1 MNMNTKGLGRG
12 LSSLIP
18 PKKNSF
24 NTEAQIQASDPA
36 LQASSDTQIVS
47 LPMSS
52 IKVNPLQPRKDFDQ
66 KTLEELAASIQEYGL
81 LEPIL
86 VTPHGAG
93 QWQIIAGER
102 RLRAFQ
108 LLQKETIPAIVRS
121 ASELERLEL
130 ALIENIQREDL
141 NPIEKAQSFSA
152 LINQFGL
159 THWQAAE
166 KLGIG
171 RPTLTNTMRLL
182 ELPTEIQVAIA
193 EGKLSEGHAKALVG
207 LRSEEKQLQTFHQAM
222 ETPTGVTV
230 REMEEMVRSGKPPKR
245 HPEHVV
251 DTELRS
257 SEDEMQ
263 KALGTKVHVKKSV
276 KGKTQIIV
284 ETYSPEEFRRV
295 SKLIISCGK

>member
-1 MNMNTKGLGRG
+1 MNTQSKGLGRG

-24 NTEAQIQASDPA
+24 DTEAQIQASDPA
-36 LQASSDTQIVS
+36 LQASADAQIVL
-47 LPMSS
+47 LPISS
-52 IKVNPLQPRKDFDQ
+52 IIVNPFQPRKDFDT
-66 KTLEELAASIQEYGL
+66 KTLEELAASIREYGL

-86 VTPHGAG
+86 VTERGSG
-93 QWQIIAGER
+93 QWQIVAGER
-102 RLRAFQ
+102 RFRAYQ

-121 ASELERLEL
+121 TSEIESLEL

-166 KLGIG
+166 KIGIG
-171 RPTLTNTMRLL
+171 RPTLTNTLRLL

-193 EGKLSEGHAKALVG
+193 EGRLSEGHAKALVG
-207 LRSEEKQLQTFHQAM
+207 LHSEEKQLKTFHQAM
-222 ETPTGVTV
+222 ETPKGVTV
-230 REMEEMVRSGKPPKR
+230 REIEEMVRTGKPPKQ

-251 DTELRS
+251 DRELRS

-263 KALGTKVHVKKSV
+263 KSLGTKVQVKKSV
-276 KGKTQIIV
+276 KGKTQIVV

-295 SKLIISCGK
+295 SKLIISLGK